1 MLNIGKLDSELLEKI
16 VFENI
21 HYRRPEVLTRPGIG
35 EDCAVMDFDAYDCVI
50 STDPI
55 TAAISDIGRL
65 AIHISCNDVASNGVQ
80 PIGIMLAALLPVG
93 TTAEEIEEMMHQ
105 AAVAA
110 EALEVEIIGG
120 HTEVTSA
127 VNKPVIVSTAVGRGD
142 KETAGQ
148 MGSPKPGDVVMMTKS
163 AGLEGAGIIACDFEK
178 ELNEVLTEEE
188 LAHAKSLLDRV
199 SVVKEGVLAGKIG
212 TSGMHDVTEG
222 GILGA
227 LWEMCN
233 VGKVGAVIRKDRVPV
248 EDVTLKICAHFNIDY
263 MRLISSGCMMIL
275 ASPEKEEEI
284 KAVLKDAGIQVE
296 IIGAIKEAAEGIVMV
311 SEGEKQTVD
320 PPAGDELYKV
330 VG

>member
-1 MLNIGKLDSELLEKI
+1 M
-16 VFENI
+16 
-21 HYRRPEVLTRPGIG
+21 
-35 EDCAVMDFDAYDCVI
+35 
-50 STDPI
+50 
-55 TAAISDIGRL
+55 
-65 AIHISCNDVASNGVQ
+65 
-80 PIGIMLAALLPVG
+80 
-93 TTAEEIEEMMHQ
+93 
-105 AAVAA
+105 
-110 EALEVEIIGG
+110 
-120 HTEVTSA
+120 
-127 VNKPVIVSTAVGRGD
+127 
-142 KETAGQ
+142 
-148 MGSPKPGDVVMMTKS
+148 
-163 AGLEGAGIIACDFEK
+163 
-178 ELNEVLTEEE
+178 
-188 LAHAKSLLDRV
+188 
-199 SVVKEGVLAGKIG
+199 KEGVLAGKIG

-227 LWEMCN
+227 FWEMCN
-233 VGKVGAVIRKDRVPV
+233 VSKVGAMIRKDRVPV